1 MQFRAALV
9 GLKLL
14 GLVFDNGHKYDD
26 KHDPVK
32 QVECSKWCYESKP
45 ERPFSRSTAVHVR
58 NWNLVLVKREDNYFK
73 YHY

>member
-1 MQFRAALV
+1 MQFRAALIV
-9 GLKLL
+9 FELL
-14 GLVFDNGHKYDD
+14 AVKLVFDNGHEYDD

-58 NWNLVLVKREDNYFK
+58 NWNLVLLNRIYRL
-73 YHY
+73 